1 MKGIK
6 MTITFDKRWTRIII
20 MFQIS
25 LVLAAF
31 TGGMLADRWMGSS
44 QSQFP
49 VLQEAIGILHTHAL
63 FDLPPTTKMEHS
75 MIRGLVSALDDP
87 YTSFV
92 EPPQHELQSAR
103 LAGQYGGIGALLELD
118 KDGLFLLYPYPD
130 SPAYKAGV
138 QDGDR
143 LLAVNGWQITPETT
157 RDEVEA
163 SLHGVEGEKVTL
175 AIFRKSSDEQMTID
189 IRRVSIPIPSVT
201 WNVTEENEQVGIIRI
216 NVIAKTTPDEIK
228 KAVHDLSVRGVSAY
242 ILDLRDNSGGLVE
255 AGVDIAR
262 LFLETGTIIEQQY
275 RGQPVKAYAV
285 ERVGELADIP
295 LVVFVNGGTASAAE
309 IVAGALQA
317 QRRAIII
324 GSHTYGKD
332 TIQLVFDLKDQSS
345 LHVTAARWWV
355 PGLSQEQAGKGIVPD
370 IQLPADQIDSP
381 VIVHEAIK
389 LLVQ

>member
-1 MKGIK
+1 
-6 MTITFDKRWTRIII
+6 MTITFDKRWTRIIV

-31 TGGMLADRWMGSS
+31 TSGMLVDRWMGSS

-49 VLQEAIGILHTHAL
+49 VLQEAIGILQTHAL
-63 FDLPPTTKMEHS
+63 FDLPTTTKMEYS

-103 LAGQYGGIGALLELD
+103 LAGKYGGIGALLELD
-118 KDGLFLLYPYPD
+118 SDGFFLLYPYPD
-130 SPAYKAGV
+130 SPAFTAGV

-143 LLAVNGWQITPETT
+143 LLAVNGLEITLENT

-163 SLHGVEGEKVTL
+163 ALHGLEGEKVTL
-175 AIFRKSSDEQMTID
+175 VIFRKSSGEQMAFD

-216 NVIAKTTPDEIK
+216 NVIAKTTPEEIK
-228 KAVHDLSVRGVSAY
+228 KAVQDLTVRGVSAY

-262 LFLETGTIIEQQY
+262 LFLDAGTIIEQQY

-285 ERVGELADIP
+285 ERAGDLADIP

-317 QRRAIII
+317 QHRAAII
-324 GSHTYGKD
+324 GSQTYGKD
-332 TIQLVFDLKDQSS
+332 SIQLVFDLKDKSS

-355 PGLSQEQAGKGIVPD
+355 PGLSQVQAGKGIVPD
-370 IQLPADQIDSP
+370 IQLPADQIESP

-389 LLVQ
+389 FLVQ

>member
-1 MKGIK
+1 
-6 MTITFDKRWTRIII
+6 MTITFDKRWTRIIV

-31 TGGMLADRWMGSS
+31 TSGMLVDRWMGSS

-49 VLQEAIGILHTHAL
+49 VLQEAIGILQTHAL
-63 FDLPPTTKMEHS
+63 FDLPTTTKMEYS

-103 LAGQYGGIGALLELD
+103 LAGKYGGIGALLELD
-118 KDGLFLLYPYPD
+118 SDGFFLLYPYPD
-130 SPAYKAGV
+130 SPAFTAGV

-143 LLAVNGWQITPETT
+143 LLAVNGLEITLENT

-163 SLHGVEGEKVTL
+163 ALHGLEGEKVTL
-175 AIFRKSSDEQMTID
+175 VIFRKSSGEQMAFD

-201 WNVTEENEQVGIIRI
+201 WNVTEENAQVGIIRI
-216 NVIAKTTPDEIK
+216 NIIAKTTPDEIK
-228 KAVHDLSVRGVSAY
+228 KAVQDLSARGVTAY
-242 ILDLRDNSGGLVE
+242 ILDLRDNSGGLVD

-262 LFLETGTIIEQQY
+262 LFLEAGTVIEQQY

-285 ERVGELADIP
+285 ERAGELADIP

-317 QRRAIII
+317 QRRATII

-389 LLVQ
+389 FLVQ